1 MNGELMNG
9 EFRKQIQLC
18 LREVPSVYRDPHVSL
33 TKSLLYKIER
43 DIHGNFAEHTC
54 QRAQRTDDSVR
65 TKFPPKT
72 QPYRFM
78 LSKVDICLI
87 N

>member
-33 TKSLLYKIER
+33 TKSLLNKIER

-54 QRAQRTDDSVR
+54 QRAQRT
-65 TKFPPKT
+65 